1 MKRDLVA
8 ALPRHPGAVRGG
20 GLGTVGNLQFSQGNI
35 PAVDLDYLVAVLS
48 AVSVM
53 DLALLHVSVAGLVVV
68 VRLAALLHPLGST
81 LRLVV
86 GLELGLQTAA
96 ALLLVLRLALAL
108 VVHIGNRK
116 VSWTGL

>member
-1 MKRDLVA
+1 M
-8 ALPRHPGAVRGG
+8 
-20 GLGTVGNLQFSQGNI
+20 
-35 PAVDLDYLVAVLS
+35 S

-116 VSWTGL
+116 VSWTVFVTIKYRRIGVAQHFWTWLNSVWFG